1 MEKLAKFLSE
11 ELHTDP
17 DLYMDKFYLY
27 QEKLLKRNKSV
38 NLISRKSESIEE
50 HILSSVFFLKKF
62 KLNNKSK
69 IADIGTG
76 GGFPGIPLKILYPE
90 TSVTLIDSISKKIK
104 MLDEILNEI
113 EFKELKAVWGRAEE
127 LSQKPGYKNK
137 FDYVI
142 SKAVADLN
150 KLFSWGNK
158 FLNKNGVMICIK
170 GGDINSEI
178 QTLKSLN
185 EKINIEVIN
194 FEFDPV
200 YNIEDKKIVIIKS
213 LFNK

>member
-11 ELHTDP
+11 ELHLNP
-17 DLYMDKFYLY
+17 EYYINEFKIY
-27 QEKLLKRNKSV
+27 QEKLLTRNKFV
-38 NLISRKSESIEE
+38 NLVSRKTESIEN
-50 HILSSVFFLKKF
+50 HILNSIFFLSKY
-62 KLNNKSK
+62 KLSEDSK

-90 TSVTLIDSISKKIK
+90 SSVTLIDSISKKIK
-104 MLDEILNEI
+104 MLDEIII
-113 EFKELKAVWGRAEE
+113 EMNIKQLKAVCGRAEI
-127 LSQKPGYKNK
+127 LSQEYEYKSK

-142 SKAVADLN
+142 SKAVADLD
-150 KLFSWGNK
+150 KLFLWGIK

-170 GGDINSEI
+170 GGNINSEI

-200 YNIEDKKIVIIKS
+200 YNIEDKKAVIIKS
-213 LFNK
+213 LFKK

>member
-11 ELHTDP
+11 ELHLNP
-17 DLYMDKFYLY
+17 EYYINEFKIY
-27 QEKLLKRNKSV
+27 QEYDFQLTLFV
-38 NLISRKSESIEE
+38 NLVSRKTESIEN
-50 HILSSVFFLKKF
+50 HILNSIFFLSKY
-62 KLNNKSK
+62 KLSEDSK

-90 TSVTLIDSISKKIK
+90 SSVTLIDSISKKIK
-104 MLDEILNEI
+104 MLDEIII
-113 EFKELKAVWGRAEE
+113 EMNIKQLKAVCGRAEI
-127 LSQKPGYKNK
+127 LSQEYEYKSK

-142 SKAVADLN
+142 SKAVADLD
-150 KLFSWGNK
+150 KLFLWGIK

-170 GGDINSEI
+170 GGNINSEI

-200 YNIEDKKIVIIKS
+200 YNIEDKKAVIIKS
-213 LFNK
+213 LFKK